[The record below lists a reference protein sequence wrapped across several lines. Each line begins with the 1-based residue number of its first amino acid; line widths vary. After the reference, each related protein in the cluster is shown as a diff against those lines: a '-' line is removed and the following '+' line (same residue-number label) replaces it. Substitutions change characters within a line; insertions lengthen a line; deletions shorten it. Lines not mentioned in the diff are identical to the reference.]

1 MFFHRDLF
9 ERVSKNLSER
19 LIKNE
24 NFIKVLILDLKVL
37 LQRIVDF
44 FIKLNKKQK
53 IALIAAGVLIT
64 ALLVFLLLYPFK
76 EKDYAQGGYGVLFE
90 RLDSSDNALI
100 LQHLQQNQIP
110 YKILKDDTILIPKD
124 KVYEE
129 RITLASQG
137 IPKTSKVGFEIFDT
151 KDFGA
156 TDFDQNIKL
165 IRAIEG
171 ELSRT
176 IESLNPILKANVHIA
191 IPKDS
196 VFVAKEVPPSA
207 SVMLKLKPDMKLS
220 PTQILGIKNLI
231 AAAVPKLTTENVKIV
246 NENGESIGEGDILEN
261 SKELALEQL
270 RYKQNFENILE
281 NKIVNI
287 LAPIVGGKNK
297 VVARVNAE
305 FDFSQKKSTKE
316 TFDPNNVVRSEQNL
330 EEKKEGAPKKQ
341 VGGVPG
347 VVSNIGPVQGLKDNK
362 EPEKYEK
369 SQNTTNYEVGK
380 TISEIKGEFGTLV
393 RLNAAVVVDGKYKI
407 ALKDGANTL
416 EYEPLSD
423 ESLKKINALVKQA
436 IGYNQNRGDDVAVSN
451 FEFNPMAPMLD
462 NATLS
467 EKIMHKTQKVLGS
480 FTPLIKYILV
490 FIVLFIFYKKVIV
503 PFSERMLE
511 VVPDEDKEVKS
522 MFEEM
527 DEEEDEL
534 NKLGDLRKKVEDQ
547 LGLNATFS
555 EEEVRY
561 EIVLEKI
568 RGTLKERPDE
578 IAMLFKLLIKDE
590 ISSDSAKG

>member
-1 MFFHRDLF
+1 M
-9 ERVSKNLSER
+9 
-19 LIKNE
+19 
-24 NFIKVLILDLKVL
+24 
-37 LQRIVDF
+37 QRIVDF

-511 VVPDEDKEVKS
+511 VVPDEDKEVES

>member
-1 MFFHRDLF
+1 M
-9 ERVSKNLSER
+9 
-19 LIKNE
+19 
-24 NFIKVLILDLKVL
+24 DLKVL

-76 EKDYAQGGYGVLFE
+76 EKDYTQGGYGVLFE

-511 VVPDEDKEVKS
+511 VVPDEDKEVRS

-527 DEEEDEL
+527 DEEEDEM

>member
-1 MFFHRDLF
+1 M
-9 ERVSKNLSER
+9 
-19 LIKNE
+19 
-24 NFIKVLILDLKVL
+24 DLKVL

-76 EKDYAQGGYGVLFE
+76 EKDYTQGGYGVLFE

-196 VFVAKEVPPSA
+196 VFVAKEVSPSA

-407 ALKDGANTL
+407 AFKDGANTL

-467 EKIMHKTQKVLGS
+467 EKIMHKTQKILGS

>member
-1 MFFHRDLF
+1 M
-9 ERVSKNLSER
+9 
-19 LIKNE
+19 
-24 NFIKVLILDLKVL
+24 DLKVL

-207 SVMLKLKPDMKLS
+207 SVMLKIKPDMKLS

-590 ISSDSAKG
+590 VSSDSAKG

>member
-1 MFFHRDLF
+1 M
-9 ERVSKNLSER
+9 
-19 LIKNE
+19 
-24 NFIKVLILDLKVL
+24 DLKVL

-451 FEFNPMAPMLD
+451 FEFNPTAPMLD

-527 DEEEDEL
+527 DEEEDEM
-534 NKLGDLRKKVEDQ
+534 NKLGDLKKKVEDQ

-561 EIVLEKI
+561 EIILEKI

>member
-1 MFFHRDLF
+1 M
-9 ERVSKNLSER
+9 
-19 LIKNE
+19 
-24 NFIKVLILDLKVL
+24 DLKVL

-231 AAAVPKLTTENVKIV
+231 AAAVPKLTIDNVKIV

-407 ALKDGANTL
+407 ALKDGANAL

-451 FEFNPMAPMLD
+451 FEFNPMAPMID

-467 EKIMHKTQKVLGS
+467 EKIMHKTQKILGS
-480 FTPLIKYILV
+480 FTPLIKYVLV

-561 EIVLEKI
+561 EIILEKI

-578 IAMLFKLLIKDE
+578 IATLFKLLIKDE

>member
-1 MFFHRDLF
+1 M
-9 ERVSKNLSER
+9 
-19 LIKNE
+19 
-24 NFIKVLILDLKVL
+24 DLKVL

-451 FEFNPMAPMLD
+451 FEFNPMAPMID

-467 EKIMHKTQKVLGS
+467 EKIMHKTQKILGS

>member
-1 MFFHRDLF
+1 M
-9 ERVSKNLSER
+9 
-19 LIKNE
+19 
-24 NFIKVLILDLKVL
+24 DLKVL

-53 IALIAAGVLIT
+53 IALIAAWVLIT

-110 YKILKDDTILIPKD
+110 YKVLKDDTILIPKD

-231 AAAVPKLTTENVKIV
+231 AAAVPKLTIENVKIV

-347 VVSNIGPVQGLKDNK
+347 VVSNIGSVQGLKDNK

-407 ALKDGANTL
+407 ALKDGANAL

-451 FEFNPMAPMLD
+451 FEFNPMAPMID

-467 EKIMHKTQKVLGS
+467 EKIMHKTQKILGS

-547 LGLNATFS
+547 LGLNASFS

-561 EIVLEKI
+561 EIILEKI

-578 IAMLFKLLIKDE
+578 IATLFKLLIKDE

>member
-1 MFFHRDLF
+1 M
-9 ERVSKNLSER
+9 
-19 LIKNE
+19 
-24 NFIKVLILDLKVL
+24 DLKVL

-231 AAAVPKLTTENVKIV
+231 AAAVPKLTIENVKIV

-330 EEKKEGAPKKQ
+330 EEKKEGASKKQ

-407 ALKDGANTL
+407 ALKDGANAL

-467 EKIMHKTQKVLGS
+467 EKIMHKTQKILGS
-480 FTPLIKYILV
+480 FTPLIKYVLV

-522 MFEEM
+522 MFEEI

-561 EIVLEKI
+561 EIILEKI

-578 IAMLFKLLIKDE
+578 IATLFKLLIKDE

>member
-1 MFFHRDLF
+1 M
-9 ERVSKNLSER
+9 
-19 LIKNE
+19 
-24 NFIKVLILDLKVL
+24 DLKVL

-261 SKELALEQL
+261 SKQLALEQL

-467 EKIMHKTQKVLGS
+467 EKIMHKTQKILGS

-590 ISSDSAKG
+590 ISSDSTKG

>member
-1 MFFHRDLF
+1 M
-9 ERVSKNLSER
+9 
-19 LIKNE
+19 
-24 NFIKVLILDLKVL
+24 DLKVL

-347 VVSNIGPVQGLKDNK
+347 VVSNIGPVQGLKDSK

>member
-1 MFFHRDLF
+1 M
-9 ERVSKNLSER
+9 
-19 LIKNE
+19 
-24 NFIKVLILDLKVL
+24 DLKVL

-76 EKDYAQGGYGVLFE
+76 EKDYTQGGYGVLFE
-90 RLDSSDNALI
+90 GLDSSDNALI

-110 YKILKDDTILIPKD
+110 YKVSRDDTILIPKD

-467 EKIMHKTQKVLGS
+467 EKIMRKTQKILGS

-561 EIVLEKI
+561 EIILEKI

>member
-1 MFFHRDLF
+1 M
-9 ERVSKNLSER
+9 
-19 LIKNE
+19 
-24 NFIKVLILDLKVL
+24 DLKVL

-64 ALLVFLLLYPFK
+64 ALIVFLLLYPFK

-110 YKILKDDTILIPKD
+110 YKILKDDTILVPKD

-220 PTQILGIKNLI
+220 PTQILGVKNLI

-330 EEKKEGAPKKQ
+330 EEKKEGASKKQ

-467 EKIMHKTQKVLGS
+467 EKIMHKTQKILGS

-590 ISSDSAKG
+590 ISSDSPKG

>member
-1 MFFHRDLF
+1 M
-9 ERVSKNLSER
+9 
-19 LIKNE
+19 
-24 NFIKVLILDLKVL
+24 DLKVL

-110 YKILKDDTILIPKD
+110 YKVSKDDTILIPRD

-231 AAAVPKLTTENVKIV
+231 AAAVPKLTIENVKIV

-330 EEKKEGAPKKQ
+330 EEKKEGTPKKQ

-407 ALKDGANTL
+407 ALKDGANAL

-451 FEFNPMAPMLD
+451 FEFNPMAPMID

-467 EKIMHKTQKVLGS
+467 EKIMHKTQKILGS

-561 EIVLEKI
+561 EIILEKI

-590 ISSDSAKG
+590 ISSDSTKG

>member
-1 MFFHRDLF
+1 M
-9 ERVSKNLSER
+9 
-19 LIKNE
+19 
-24 NFIKVLILDLKVL
+24 DLKVL

-64 ALLVFLLLYPFK
+64 ALLVFLLLYPLK

>member
-1 MFFHRDLF
+1 M
-9 ERVSKNLSER
+9 
-19 LIKNE
+19 
-24 NFIKVLILDLKVL
+24 DLKVL

-196 VFVAKEVPPSA
+196 VFVAKEVSPSA

-423 ESLKKINALVKQA
+423 ESLQKINALVKQA

-451 FEFNPMAPMLD
+451 FEFNPMASMLD

>member
-1 MFFHRDLF
+1 M
-9 ERVSKNLSER
+9 
-19 LIKNE
+19 
-24 NFIKVLILDLKVL
+24 DLKVL

-330 EEKKEGAPKKQ
+330 EEKKEGASKKQ

-407 ALKDGANTL
+407 ALKDGVNTL

-451 FEFNPMAPMLD
+451 FEFNPTAPMLD

-590 ISSDSAKG
+590 ISSDSTKG

>member
-1 MFFHRDLF
+1 M
-9 ERVSKNLSER
+9 
-19 LIKNE
+19 
-24 NFIKVLILDLKVL
+24 DLKVL
-37 LQRIVDF
+37 LQRVVDF

-110 YKILKDDTILIPKD
+110 YKILKDDTILVPKD

-231 AAAVPKLTTENVKIV
+231 AAAVPKLTIENVKIV

-393 RLNAAVVVDGKYKI
+393 RLNAAVVVDGRYKI
-407 ALKDGANTL
+407 ALKDGANAL

-451 FEFNPMAPMLD
+451 FEFNPMAPMID

-467 EKIMHKTQKVLGS
+467 EKIMHKTQKILGS

-547 LGLNATFS
+547 LGLNASFS

-561 EIVLEKI
+561 EIILEKI

-578 IAMLFKLLIKDE
+578 IATLFKLLIKDE

>member
-1 MFFHRDLF
+1 M
-9 ERVSKNLSER
+9 
-19 LIKNE
+19 
-24 NFIKVLILDLKVL
+24 DLKVL

-451 FEFNPMAPMLD
+451 FEFNPTAPMLD

-590 ISSDSAKG
+590 ISSDSAKS

>member
-1 MFFHRDLF
+1 M
-9 ERVSKNLSER
+9 
-19 LIKNE
+19 
-24 NFIKVLILDLKVL
+24 DLKVL

-110 YKILKDDTILIPKD
+110 YKVLKDDTILVPKD

-231 AAAVPKLTTENVKIV
+231 AAAVPKLTIENVKIV

-330 EEKKEGAPKKQ
+330 EEKKEGASKKQ

-393 RLNAAVVVDGKYKI
+393 RLNAAVVVDGRYKI
-407 ALKDGANTL
+407 ALKDGANAL

-451 FEFNPMAPMLD
+451 FEFNPMAPMID

-467 EKIMHKTQKVLGS
+467 EKIMHKTQKILGS
-480 FTPLIKYILV
+480 FTPLIKYVLV

-561 EIVLEKI
+561 EIILEKI

-578 IAMLFKLLIKDE
+578 IATLFKLLIKDE

>member
-1 MFFHRDLF
+1 M
-9 ERVSKNLSER
+9 
-19 LIKNE
+19 
-24 NFIKVLILDLKVL
+24 DLKVL

-76 EKDYAQGGYGVLFE
+76 EKDYVQGGYGVLFE

-110 YKILKDDTILIPKD
+110 YKILKDDTILVPKD

-176 IESLNPILKANVHIA
+176 IESLNPILKANVYIA

>member
-1 MFFHRDLF
+1 M
-9 ERVSKNLSER
+9 
-19 LIKNE
+19 
-24 NFIKVLILDLKVL
+24 DLKVL

-561 EIVLEKI
+561 EIILEKI

-590 ISSDSAKG
+590 ISSDGAKG

>member
-1 MFFHRDLF
+1 M
-9 ERVSKNLSER
+9 
-19 LIKNE
+19 
-24 NFIKVLILDLKVL
+24 DLKVL
-37 LQRIVDF
+37 LQRVVDF

-110 YKILKDDTILIPKD
+110 YKVLKDDTILIPKD

-231 AAAVPKLTTENVKIV
+231 AAAVPKLTIENVKIV

-330 EEKKEGAPKKQ
+330 EEKKEGTPKKQ
-341 VGGVPG
+341 IGGVPG

-393 RLNAAVVVDGKYKI
+393 RLNAAVVVDGRYKI
-407 ALKDGANTL
+407 AFKDGANAL

-451 FEFNPMAPMLD
+451 FEFNPMAPMID

-467 EKIMHKTQKVLGS
+467 EKIMHKTQKILGS

-561 EIVLEKI
+561 EIILEKI
-568 RGTLKERPDE
+568 RGTLRERPDE
-578 IAMLFKLLIKDE
+578 IATLFKLLIKDE

>member
-1 MFFHRDLF
+1 M
-9 ERVSKNLSER
+9 
-19 LIKNE
+19 
-24 NFIKVLILDLKVL
+24 DLKVL

-568 RGTLKERPDE
+568 RGTLKERHDE

>member
-1 MFFHRDLF
+1 M
-9 ERVSKNLSER
+9 
-19 LIKNE
+19 
-24 NFIKVLILDLKVL
+24 DLKVL

-281 NKIVNI
+281 NKITNI

-330 EEKKEGAPKKQ
+330 EEKKEGASKKQ

>member
-1 MFFHRDLF
+1 M
-9 ERVSKNLSER
+9 
-19 LIKNE
+19 
-24 NFIKVLILDLKVL
+24 DLKVL

-451 FEFNPMAPMLD
+451 FEFNPTAPMLD

-511 VVPDEDKEVKS
+511 VVPDEDKEMKS

>member
-1 MFFHRDLF
+1 M
-9 ERVSKNLSER
+9 
-19 LIKNE
+19 
-24 NFIKVLILDLKVL
+24 DLKVL

-64 ALLVFLLLYPFK
+64 ALLVFVLLYPFK

>member
-1 MFFHRDLF
+1 M
-9 ERVSKNLSER
+9 
-19 LIKNE
+19 
-24 NFIKVLILDLKVL
+24 DLKIL

-90 RLDSSDNALI
+90 GLDSSDNALI

-110 YKILKDDTILIPKD
+110 YKVSKDDTILIPRD

-330 EEKKEGAPKKQ
+330 EEKKEGASKKQ

-467 EKIMHKTQKVLGS
+467 EKIMHKTQKILGS

-561 EIVLEKI
+561 EIILEKI

>member
-1 MFFHRDLF
+1 M
-9 ERVSKNLSER
+9 
-19 LIKNE
+19 
-24 NFIKVLILDLKVL
+24 DLKVL

-100 LQHLQQNQIP
+100 LQHLQQNQIH

>member
-1 MFFHRDLF
+1 M
-9 ERVSKNLSER
+9 
-19 LIKNE
+19 
-24 NFIKVLILDLKVL
+24 DLKVL

-330 EEKKEGAPKKQ
+330 EEKKEGASKKQ

-467 EKIMHKTQKVLGS
+467 EKIMHKTQKILGS

>member
-1 MFFHRDLF
+1 M
-9 ERVSKNLSER
+9 
-19 LIKNE
+19 
-24 NFIKVLILDLKVL
+24 DLKVL

-330 EEKKEGAPKKQ
+330 EEKKEGASKKQ

-451 FEFNPMAPMLD
+451 FEFNPTAPMLD

-467 EKIMHKTQKVLGS
+467 EKIMHKTQKILGS

-590 ISSDSAKG
+590 ISSDSMKG

>member
-1 MFFHRDLF
+1 M
-9 ERVSKNLSER
+9 
-19 LIKNE
+19 
-24 NFIKVLILDLKVL
+24 DLKVL

-330 EEKKEGAPKKQ
+330 EEKKEGASKKQ

-407 ALKDGANTL
+407 ALKDGANAL

-451 FEFNPMAPMLD
+451 FEFNPTAPMLD

-467 EKIMHKTQKVLGS
+467 EKIMHKTQKILGS

>member
-1 MFFHRDLF
+1 M
-9 ERVSKNLSER
+9 
-19 LIKNE
+19 
-24 NFIKVLILDLKVL
+24 DLKVL

-330 EEKKEGAPKKQ
+330 EEKKEGASKKQ

-362 EPEKYEK
+362 ELEKYEK

-467 EKIMHKTQKVLGS
+467 EKIMHKTQKILGS

>member
-1 MFFHRDLF
+1 M
-9 ERVSKNLSER
+9 
-19 LIKNE
+19 
-24 NFIKVLILDLKVL
+24 DLKVL

-207 SVMLKLKPDMKLS
+207 SVMLKIKPDMKLS

-347 VVSNIGPVQGLKDNK
+347 VVSNIGPVQGLKDSK

>member
-1 MFFHRDLF
+1 M
-9 ERVSKNLSER
+9 
-19 LIKNE
+19 
-24 NFIKVLILDLKVL
+24 DLKVL

-407 ALKDGANTL
+407 AFKDGANTL

-423 ESLKKINALVKQA
+423 ESLQKINALVKQA

>member
-1 MFFHRDLF
+1 M
-9 ERVSKNLSER
+9 
-19 LIKNE
+19 
-24 NFIKVLILDLKVL
+24 DLKVL

-362 EPEKYEK
+362 DPEKYEK

-407 ALKDGANTL
+407 VLKDGANTL

>member
-1 MFFHRDLF
+1 M
-9 ERVSKNLSER
+9 
-19 LIKNE
+19 
-24 NFIKVLILDLKVL
+24 DLKVL

-407 ALKDGANTL
+407 VLKDGANTL

-451 FEFNPMAPMLD
+451 FEFNPTAPMLD

-467 EKIMHKTQKVLGS
+467 EKIMHKTQKILGS

-590 ISSDSAKG
+590 ISSDSTKG

>member
-1 MFFHRDLF
+1 M
-9 ERVSKNLSER
+9 
-19 LIKNE
+19 
-24 NFIKVLILDLKVL
+24 DLKVL

-330 EEKKEGAPKKQ
+330 EEKKEGTSKKQ

-407 ALKDGANTL
+407 VLKDGANTL
-416 EYEPLSD
+416 EYDPLSD

>member
-1 MFFHRDLF
+1 M
-9 ERVSKNLSER
+9 
-19 LIKNE
+19 
-24 NFIKVLILDLKVL
+24 
-37 LQRIVDF
+37 QRIVDF

-568 RGTLKERPDE
+568 RGTLKERHDE

>member
-1 MFFHRDLF
+1 M
-9 ERVSKNLSER
+9 
-19 LIKNE
+19 
-24 NFIKVLILDLKVL
+24 DLKVL

-451 FEFNPMAPMLD
+451 FEFNPTAPMLD

-467 EKIMHKTQKVLGS
+467 EKIMHKTQKILGS

-561 EIVLEKI
+561 EIVLDKI

-590 ISSDSAKG
+590 ISSDSMKG